1 MERLVITTP
10 DDLLN
15 ALPHVL
21 GFEPRNSL
29 ITVPFRGGGMTARV
43 DIPTNAEERRGAI
56 GTIRTAYARNA
67 QPGDM
72 VAIVCVTDDVHTA
85 QRCSSQLATALEQ
98 VGLHAPLRLW
108 ATDHRWMELN
118 SGEGGLRTAASAER
132 IAAEAAF
139 AGRAAPATSRRALAD
154 SLAGDRGPVA
164 AVLDRAR
171 QKAGGSGIRAEHAW
185 AVDRM
190 ERFHADGARL
200 TDLEAARMLV
210 AIEHK
215 PTRDALW
222 TDMTRDTAASHSAL
236 WTDLTRRAPDE
247 VRTPAATMLAFSA
260 WLSGDG
266 AKAWCALE
274 QIPPDS
280 PPYTMA
286 TVIATALYHATNP
299 AAWEAAKAT
308 IEGSEAFVP
317 SRPRPDRGAPS
328 PGLSPGSSKPDRTPP
343 PAA

>member
-43 DIPTNAEERRGAI
+43 DIPTTAEERRGAI
-56 GTIRTAYARNA
+56 ATIRSAYARNA
-67 QPGDM
+67 QPGDL
-72 VAIVCVTDDVHTA
+72 VAIVCVTDNVHTA

-98 VGLHAPLRLW
+98 VGIHAPLRLW
-108 ATDHRWMELN
+108 ATDQRWMELN
-118 SGEGGLRTAASAER
+118 SGEGGIRTAASAER

-139 AGRAAPATSRRALAD
+139 AGKAAPASSRQALAD
-154 SLAGDRGPVA
+154 SLACDHGPVA
-164 AVLDRAR
+164 AVLDQAR
-171 QKAGGSGIRAEHAW
+171 HFAADSGIRAEHAW
-185 AVDRM
+185 AVERM
-190 ERFHADGARL
+190 ERFDADGVRL
-200 TDLEAARMLV
+200 TDPEAARMLL

-222 TDMTRDTAASHSAL
+222 TDMSRDNAASHNAL

-260 WLSGDG
+260 WLAGDG

-286 TVIATALYHATNP
+286 TVIATALHHATNP
-299 AAWEAAKAT
+299 AAWEEAKAT
-308 IEGSEAFVP
+308 IEGDESFVP
-317 SRPRPDRGAPS
+317 AQPRPDRGAPS
-328 PGLSPGSSKPDRTPP
+328 PRLSPGPSKPDRTPP

>member
-21 GFEPRNSL
+21 GFEPRDSL

-43 DIPTNAEERRGAI
+43 DIPTTADDRRQAIGAI
-56 GTIRTAYARNA
+56 RRAYARNA
-67 QPGDM
+67 QPGDL
-72 VAIVCVTDDVHTA
+72 VAIVCVTDDAHTA
-85 QRCSSQLATALEQ
+85 QRCSAQLATALEQ
-98 VGLHAPLRLW
+98 VGVHTPLRLW

-118 SGEGGLRTAASAER
+118 SGQGGIRTAASAER

-139 AGRAAPATSRRALAD
+139 AGKAAPATSRQALAD

-164 AVLDRAR
+164 AVLEQARRRAGD
-171 QKAGGSGIRAEHAW
+171 AGVRAEHDW
-185 AVDRM
+185 AVERL
-190 ERFHADGARL
+190 ERFHAGGVRF
-200 TDLEAARMLV
+200 TDREAARMLI
-210 AIEHK
+210 ALEHK

-222 TDMTRDTAASHSAL
+222 SDMGRDNAASHNAL

-286 TVIATALYHATNP
+286 TVIATALHHATP
-299 AAWEAAKAT
+299 PGAWEEAKAT
-308 IEGSEAFVP
+308 IEGSESFVP
-317 SRPRPDRGAPS
+317 ARPRPDRAAPS
-328 PGLSPGSSKPDRTPP
+328 PGLSPGPTKPDRTPP
-343 PAA
+343 PAV

>member
-56 GTIRTAYARNA
+56 GTIRRAYSRNA
-67 QPGDM
+67 QPGDL

-85 QRCSSQLATALEQ
+85 QHCSSQLATALEQ
-98 VGLHAPLRLW
+98 VGIHTPLRLW
-108 ATDHRWMELN
+108 ATDERWMDLN
-118 SGEGGLRTAASAER
+118 SGEGGIRTAASAER

-139 AGRAAPATSRRALAD
+139 AGKAAPATSRQALAD

-164 AVLDRAR
+164 AVLNQAR
-171 QKAGGSGIRAEHAW
+171 RHAARSGIRAEHEW
-185 AVDRM
+185 AIERM
-190 ERFHADGARL
+190 ERFDADGVRL
-200 TDLEAARMLV
+200 TDPEAARMLI

-222 TDMTRDTAASHSAL
+222 TDMSRDNAASHSAL
-236 WTDLTRRAPDE
+236 WSDLTRRAPDE

-260 WLSGDG
+260 WLAGDG

-280 PPYTMA
+280 APYTMA
-286 TVIATALYHATNP
+286 TVIATALHHATNP
-299 AAWEAAKAT
+299 AAWEEAKGT
-308 IEGSEAFVP
+308 IEGSECFVP
-317 SRPRPDRGAPS
+317 ARPRPDRGAPS
-328 PGLSPGSSKPDRTPP
+328 PGLSPGRSQPDRAPP